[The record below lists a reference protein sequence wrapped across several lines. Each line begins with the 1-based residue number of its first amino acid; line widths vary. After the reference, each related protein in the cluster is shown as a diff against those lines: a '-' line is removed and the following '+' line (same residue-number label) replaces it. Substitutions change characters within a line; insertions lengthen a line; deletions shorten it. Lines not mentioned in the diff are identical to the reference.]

1 MSQPTSPASTSP
13 LWSWPFWAG
22 LVALLAALAP
32 FAPGW
37 NRQAFDFLSRK
48 LRTMQADRSVV
59 LIGIDETTE
68 RRYPEPHAL
77 WHRHLGAAFEAL
89 ALAEPRAVGVDIS
102 LPDRSFDAVQP
113 GGDAALI
120 KGIVLLRRSRP
131 LVLGLTV
138 QGDGSL
144 RPIHAP
150 FQTALGAQGV
160 GLVQWQVDPD
170 GVVRRF
176 DERFSGHREAEP
188 TLVGQLARALN
199 RPVGSGWLDYR
210 HAAPV
215 PYVPFQQVVD
225 WHRNGQTDA
234 LRRAFAGKVVL
245 VGSVLPF
252 VDRHFQVVDLNG
264 WGEDNRRFAPGVL
277 LHVQA
282 LRNLLGAGPLGD
294 VPRPVVMALVVICA
308 LLGSLLGQRVRLGA
322 AALAAALAA
331 LAATVVGTFLKGAF
345 LPPALP
351 MAGLVAGYLVRI
363 VWGTVRR
370 QQESARLKRVFG
382 GNVSPPILKEIL
394 AGRIAP
400 GLAGERAFLCV
411 LFSDVRGY
419 TTLSEGREP
428 EAIIGVLNRY
438 FDRMAPEVHAFGG
451 SVDSYMGD
459 GIMAHFGHPG
469 TVANPCQAAFEA
481 SQAMLE
487 ALHELNRELAAEGH
501 PELRIGIGLHAGDAV
516 VGYIGSK
523 ERHEYT
529 AIGDTV
535 NVASR
540 VEGLTKDAGHPLVM
554 TEAVA
559 ERLDGR
565 ETLIPLGPRALKGH
579 TPMPV
584 FGWSP
589 KE

>member
-1 MSQPTSPASTSP
+1 
-13 LWSWPFWAG
+13 
-22 LVALLAALAP
+22 LVLLLVALAP
-32 FAPGW
+32 FSPGLD
-37 NRQAFDFLSRK
+37 RQAFDLLSRR
-48 LRTMQADRSVV
+48 LRTTPADRSVV
-59 LIGIDETTE
+59 LIGIDEATE
-68 RRYPEPHAL
+68 RQYPEPHAL

-89 ALAEPRAVGVDIS
+89 AQAGPRAVGVDIN

-113 GGDAALI
+113 GGDAALL
-120 KGIVLLRRSRP
+120 KGIVLLRRSCP
-131 LVLGLTV
+131 LVLGVTV
-138 QGDGSL
+138 RGDGSL
-144 RPIHAP
+144 RPLHAP
-150 FQTALGAQGV
+150 FQTAAGPQGL
-160 GLVQWQVDPD
+160 GLVEWKVDPD

-176 DERFSGHREAEP
+176 GERFEGQREALP
-188 TLVGQLARALN
+188 TLAGQLARALD
-199 RPVGSGWLDYR
+199 RPVRPGWLDYR

-215 PYVPFQQVVD
+215 PYLPFHQVVD
-225 WHRNGQTDA
+225 WFRAGRTDG
-234 LRRAFAGKVVL
+234 LKKAFAGRVVL

-252 VDRHFQVVDLNG
+252 EDRHFQVVDLNG

-282 LRNLLGAGPLGD
+282 MRNLLGAGPLGEL
-294 VPRPVVMALVVICA
+294 PRSAGIVLA
-308 LLGSLLGQRVRLGA
+308 LLCTLAGTLLGRRVRLGG
-322 AALAAALAA
+322 AALALALA
-331 LAATVVGTFLKGAF
+331 LLVATVAGAFLKGVF
-345 LPPALP
+345 VPPALL
-351 MAGLVAGYLVRI
+351 MGGLVAGYLVRV

-370 QQESARLKRVFG
+370 QRESARLKRVFG

-400 GLAGERAFLCV
+400 GLEGERAFLCV

-428 EAIIGVLNRY
+428 EAIIEVLNRY
-438 FDRMAPEVHAFGG
+438 FDRMAPLIHAFGG

-469 TVANPCQAAFEA
+469 AAANPCQAAFE
-481 SQAMLE
+481 SSKAMLE
-487 ALHELNRELAAEGH
+487 ALKDLNRELVAEGH
-501 PELRIGIGLHAGDAV
+501 PELRIGIGLHAGEAV

-529 AIGDTV
+529 VMGDTV

-540 VEGLTKDAGHPLVM
+540 VEGLTKDAGHPLVV
-554 TEAVA
+554 TGAVA
-559 ERLDGR
+559 ERLDAC
-565 ETLIPLGPRALKGH
+565 ETLISLGPRALKGH
-579 TPMPV
+579 TPLPV

>member
-1 MSQPTSPASTSP
+1 MSPPTPTPSSP
-13 LWSWPFWAG
+13 LRSWTFWVG
-22 LVALLAALAP
+22 LVGLLAILAP
-32 FAPGW
+32 FAPALD
-37 NRQAFDFLSRK
+37 RRAYDLLSSR
-48 LRTMQADRSVV
+48 LRNEGEDSSVV
-59 LIGIDETTE
+59 LVGIDEATE
-68 RRYPEPHAL
+68 RQYPEPHAL
-77 WHRHLGAAFEAL
+77 WHRHLGTAFEAL
-89 ALAEPRAVGVDIS
+89 AQAGPRAVGVDIN
-102 LPDRSFDAVQP
+102 LPDRSFDSVQA
-113 GGDAALI
+113 GGDAALL
-120 KGIVLLRRSRP
+120 KGIVLLRHACP

-144 RPIHAP
+144 RPLYAP
-150 FQTALGAQGV
+150 FRTAAGPGGL
-160 GLVQWQVDPD
+160 GLVEWQVDTD

-176 DERFSGHREAEP
+176 GERFEGQREALP
-188 TLVGQLARALN
+188 TLAGQLARALE
-199 RPVGSGWLDYR
+199 RPVRSGWLDYR

-215 PYVPFQQVVD
+215 AYMPLQQVVD
-225 WHRNGQTDA
+225 GYRNGRVEE
-234 LRRAFAGKVVL
+234 LRRAFAGRVVL

-282 LRNLLGAGPLGD
+282 VRNLLGAGPLGGI
-294 VPRPVVMALVVICA
+294 PRLAVLALTLLCLLAGTFLGRQVLKGGAALGLALA
-308 LLGSLLGQRVRLGA
+308 LLGA
-322 AALAAALAA
+322 A
-331 LAATVVGTFLKGAF
+331 VGGCFREGIL
-345 LPPALP
+345 LPPTLP
-351 MAGLVAGYLVRI
+351 GAGLVSGYLVRV

-370 QQESARLKRVFG
+370 QRESARLKRVFG
-382 GNVSPPILKEIL
+382 GYVSPPILKEIL
-394 AGRIAP
+394 AGRIDP
-400 GLAGERAFLCV
+400 GLDGERAFLCV

-419 TTLSEGREP
+419 TTLSEGLEP

-438 FDRMAPEVHAFGG
+438 FDRMAPLIHAFGG

-469 TVANPCQAAFEA
+469 AQENPCQAAFE
-481 SQAMLE
+481 SSKAMLG
-487 ALHELNRELAAEGH
+487 ALKELNRELASEGQ

-516 VGYIGSK
+516 VGHIGSK

-540 VEGLTKDAGHPLVM
+540 VEGLTKDAGHPLVL

-559 ERLDGR
+559 QRLDGR
-565 ETLIPLGPRALKGH
+565 EALVPLGPRALKGH
-579 TPMPV
+579 TPLPV

>member
-1 MSQPTSPASTSP
+1 MSYAPTR
-13 LWSWPFWAG
+13 LRSWPFWAG
-22 LVALLAALAP
+22 LGLLMAVLAL
-32 FAPGW
+32 FSPGW
-37 NRQAFDFLSRK
+37 NRHAFDLLSVR
-48 LRTMQADRSVV
+48 LRTTPIDESVV
-59 LIGIDETTE
+59 LIGIDEATE
-68 RRYPEPHAL
+68 RQYAEPHAL

-89 ALAEPRAVGVDIS
+89 AQAQPRAVGVDIS

-113 GGDAALI
+113 GGDGALL
-120 KGIVLLRRSRP
+120 KGLVLLRRRCP
-131 LVLGLTV
+131 VVMGITV
-138 QGDGSL
+138 QGDGRL
-144 RPIHAP
+144 RPIHTP
-150 FQTALGAQGV
+150 FQTAAGPQGL
-160 GLVQWQVDPD
+160 GLVQWQVDSD

-176 DERFSGHREAEP
+176 DERFPGHREPEP
-188 TLVGQLARALN
+188 TLAGQLARALN
-199 RPVGSGWLDYR
+199 RPVGHGWLDYR

-215 PYVPFQQVVD
+215 PYLPFHQVVD
-225 WHRNGQTDA
+225 WYRDGQVDA

-252 VDRHFQVVDLNG
+252 VDRHFQVMDLNG

-282 LRNLLGAGPLGD
+282 LRNLLGTGPLREIPGPA
-294 VPRPVVMALVVICA
+294 VLVLAVLCMI
-308 LLGSLLGQRVRLGA
+308 LGAFLGRRVRLGVA
-322 AALAAALAA
+322 GLALALAVLAA
-331 LAATVVGTFLKGAF
+331 VVVGIFLKGAF

-351 MAGLVAGYLVRI
+351 MAGLMAGYLVR
-363 VWGTVRR
+363 VAWGTVLRH
-370 QQESARLKRVFG
+370 QESARLKRVFG
-382 GNVSPPILKEIL
+382 GNVSPSILKEIL

-400 GLAGERAFLCV
+400 GLDGERAFLCV
-411 LFSDVRGY
+411 LFSDVRGF

-428 EAIIGVLNRY
+428 EAVIGVLNRY
-438 FDRMAPEVHAFGG
+438 FDRMAPQIHAFGG

-469 TVANPCQAAFEA
+469 TVKNPCQAAFEA
-481 SQAMLE
+481 SQAMLD
-487 ALHELNRELAAEGH
+487 ALKELNRELAAEGH
-501 PELRIGIGLHAGDAV
+501 PELRIGIGLHAGEAV
-516 VGYIGSK
+516 VGYLGSK

-540 VEGLTKDAGHPLVM
+540 VEGLTKDAGHPLVV

-559 ERLDGR
+559 ERLDRR
-565 ETLIPLGPRALKGH
+565 ETLVPLGPRPLKGH